1 MADTTLERLQTHLAD
16 RYAFERELGRGGM
29 ATVFLATDIKHDRKV
44 AVKVLHP
51 DLSASIGGERF
62 EREIRVAGR
71 LQHPHILG
79 MYDSGVSDGLLYYVM
94 PFVEGESLRDRLDR
108 EGQLSVEDALQIT
121 LEVADALEYAHKQQV
136 IHRDIKPEN
145 VLLSGGHA
153 LVADFGIARA
163 VEDGAQQLTQT
174 GMALGTP
181 TYMAPEQGMGEKVG
195 VTADIYSL
203 GCMLFE
209 MLAGE
214 PPFSGKNASAILA
227 KHVME
232 QVPSLRIIRQ
242 SVPEEVEYAI
252 FCALG
257 KSPADR
263 PQSAAAFAAMLVAA
277 PMPAGATSTRMMTM
291 RHTTARRTTS
301 GMTSAFGV
309 ATPMPVP
316 LWKRPMVIAATLLVL
331 AGGGFGAYKLTAG
344 GNKPAALADGS
355 GLPAK
360 RIAVLYFQSIGAGAD
375 SIAALADGLTEALI
389 ENLNTVPSIA
399 VISAGG
405 VGQYRGNE
413 SISNADIGKALNAGT
428 LVKGTLEKSGDK
440 TKITIR
446 LIDGNS
452 GVDFG
457 DPKSFT
463 VDGRNFAAVRDS
475 TATEVA
481 TLIRERIGGEV
492 LLKQQRQ
499 ATSNND
505 AWLLV
510 QRAERLR
517 KSAAAAKGDSAL
529 MIRAQADTL
538 LAQAESLDPKWPEPI
553 IARARLAYETSR
565 RNPPDPLEAKAPI
578 DAGLAHINRALAM
591 QGQDPNALE
600 LRGNLQYWRYLVK
613 VDAEKEKQSALLAAA
628 RADLEKATELNPNQ
642 AGAWASL
649 SHLYYSIPEVPPL
662 DTYQAAEKAWNAD
675 AFLSNAQTVLNRL
688 ILSSYD
694 LEDWTK
700 ANRWCEEMQR
710 RYPASAQAPRCQL
723 YLMTSRAK
731 EPDVAMAWKL
741 ADSITAM
748 APKPSQK
755 FERFKSDLL
764 VAAVLARAG
773 LGDSAKRVV
782 DRSRGN
788 PEIDPNLE
796 LPQYAAFVSV
806 LRGDTTSAVA
816 NLKIFFSKDDDR
828 RKAIKTSVGWW
839 YRPIAEAPAFKKLLA
854 N

>member
-29 ATVFLATDIKHDRKV
+29 ATVFLARDIKHDRKV

-263 PQSAAAFAAMLVAA
+263 PQSSAAFAEMLVAA

-291 RHTTARRTTS
+291 RHTTARRTMS

-309 ATPMPVP
+309 AAPAPVP
-316 LWKRPMVIAATLLVL
+316 LWKRPAVL
-331 AGGGFGAYKLTAG
+331 AAALFVVAAAGFGAYKMSAG
-344 GNKPAALADGS
+344 GNKPAAITDGS
-355 GLPAK
+355 GLNAK
-360 RIAVLYFQSIGAGAD
+360 RIAVLYFQSLSPGD
-375 SIAALADGLTEALI
+375 SLSALADGLTEALI

-405 VGQYRGNE
+405 VGQYRGND
-413 SISNADIGKALNAGT
+413 SIPVEDIGKALNAGT
-428 LVKGTLEKSGDK
+428 LVKGTLEQQGDK
-440 TKITIR
+440 IKVSIR

-452 GVDFG
+452 GADFG
-457 DPKSFT
+457 DRKSFT

-475 TATEVA
+475 TAREVA
-481 TLIRERIGGEV
+481 TLIQLGIGGEV
-492 LLKQQRQ
+492 LMKEQRK

-517 KSAAAAKGDSAL
+517 KQAAATKGDSVL
-529 MIRAQADTL
+529 LIRAQADTL
-538 LAQAESLDPKWPEPI
+538 FAQAEALDPKWPDPI
-553 IARARLAYETSR
+553 IGRARLAYETSR
-565 RNPPDPLEAKAPI
+565 RNQDPLDAKAPI
-578 DAGLAHINRALAM
+578 DLGLMHINRALAL
-591 QGQDPNALE
+591 QPQDPNALE
-600 LRGNLQYWRYLVK
+600 LRGNLQYWRYLLK
-613 VDAEKEKQSALLAAA
+613 VDAEKEKVDALKLAA

-649 SHLYYSIPEVPPL
+649 SHLYYFVPEVPPL
-662 DTYQAAEKAWNAD
+662 DIYQAAEKAWNAD
-675 AFLSNAQTVLNRL
+675 AFLSNAQVVLNRL
-688 ILSSYD
+688 ILASYD

-700 ANRWCEEMQR
+700 ANRWCDEMQR
-710 RYPASAQAPRCQL
+710 RYPASVQAPRCQL

-731 EPDVAMAWKL
+731 EPDVALAWKL
-741 ADSITAM
+741 ADSITALV
-748 APKPSQK
+748 PKPQQQ

-764 VAAVLARAG
+764 VAAVLTRAN

-788 PEIDPNLE
+788 PEVDPNLE

-806 LRGDTTSAVA
+806 LRGDTTAALA
-816 NLKIFFSKDDDR
+816 NLKVFLSKEDDR
-828 RKAIKTSVGWW
+828 RKAIQAYVGWW
-839 YRPIAEAPAFKKLLA
+839 YRPIQEAPGFKKLLA

>member
-16 RYAFERELGRGGM
+16 RYAFDRELGRGGM
-29 ATVFLATDIKHDRKV
+29 ATVFLALDIKHDRKV

-242 SVPEEVEYAI
+242 SVPEDVEYAI

-309 ATPMPVP
+309 AAPMPVP
-316 LWKRPMVIAATLLVL
+316 LWKRPLVLVGLLLVL
-331 AGGGFGAYKLTAG
+331 AAGGFGAYKLGLVGT
-344 GNKPAALADGS
+344 KPPALADTG
-355 GLPAK
+355 GLSKK
-360 RIAVLYFQSIGAGAD
+360 RIAVLYFQSLSGGD
-375 SIAALADGLTEALI
+375 SLSALADGLTEALI
-389 ENLNTVPSIA
+389 ENLNTVPSLA

-405 VGQYRGNE
+405 VGQYRGND
-413 SISNADIGKALNAGT
+413 SIPPEEIGTSLNAGT
-428 LVKGTLEKSGDK
+428 LVKGTLEKQGDK
-440 TKITIR
+440 IKVSVR

-452 GVDFG
+452 GSDFG
-457 DPKSFT
+457 DRKSFL
-463 VDGRNFAAVRDS
+463 VEGRNFAAARDS
-475 TATEVA
+475 TAREVA
-481 TLIRERIGGEV
+481 TLIQEGIGLEV

-499 ATSNND
+499 GTSNND

-517 KSAAAAKGDSAL
+517 KTAAATKGDSAL
-529 MIRAQADTL
+529 LIRAQADTL
-538 LAQAESLDPKWPEPI
+538 LAQAESLDPKWPDPI

-565 RNPPDPLEAKAPI
+565 RSPDPIEAKAPI
-578 DAGLAHINRALAM
+578 DAGLAHINRALAL
-591 QGQDPNALE
+591 QPQDANALE

-613 VDAEKEKQSALLAAA
+613 VDAEKEKIEALLMQA

-649 SHLYYSIPEVPPL
+649 SHLYYFIPEVPPI
-662 DTYQAAEKAWNAD
+662 DIYKAADKAWEAD
-675 AFLSNAQTVLNRL
+675 AFLANAQTVLNRL

-694 LEDWTK
+694 VEDFVNAK
-700 ANRWCEEMQR
+700 RWCDEMQR

-723 YLMTSRAK
+723 YLETAK
-731 EPDVAMAWKL
+731 KKEWDVALAWKL
-741 ADSITAM
+741 ADSITAL
-748 APKPSQK
+748 APKPSQQ

-773 LGDSAKRVV
+773 LGDSAKQVV
-782 DRSRGN
+782 NRSRGN

-796 LPQYAAFVSV
+796 LPQYAAFVDG
-806 LRGDTTSAVA
+806 LRGDTTAA
-816 NLKIFFSKDDDR
+816 LADLKVFISKSDDR
-828 RKAIKTSVGWW
+828 RKAMAAYPGWW
-839 YRPIAEAPAFKKLLA
+839 YRPIAEAPGFKKLLV

>member
-29 ATVFLATDIKHDRKV
+29 ATVFLARDIKHDRKV

-108 EGQLSVEDALQIT
+108 EGQLTIEDALQIT

-195 VTADIYSL
+195 VTADVYSL

-263 PQSAAAFAAMLVAA
+263 PQSAAAFAELLIAA
-277 PMPAGATSTRMMTM
+277 PMAAGATSTRMMTM
-291 RHTTARRTTS
+291 RHTTARRTMS

-309 ATPMPVP
+309 AAPMPVP
-316 LWKRPMVIAATLLVL
+316 LWKRPLFLVAALVIL
-331 AGGGFGAYKLTAG
+331 AVSGFGAYKLGVGPKT
-344 GNKPAALADGS
+344 PALIDDG
-355 GLPAK
+355 GLPKK
-360 RIAVLYFQSIGAGAD
+360 RIAVLYFQSNSPGD
-375 SIAALADGLTEALI
+375 SLAPLADGLTEALI
-389 ENLNTVPSIA
+389 ENLNTVPSLA

-405 VGQYRGNE
+405 VGQYRGDNTTQT
-413 SISNADIGKALNAGT
+413 ADIAKALNAGT
-428 LVKGTLEKSGDK
+428 LVKGTLEKKGDK
-440 TKITIR
+440 IEVVIR

-452 GVDFG
+452 GQDFG
-457 DPKSFT
+457 DRKSFT
-463 VDGRNFAAVRDS
+463 VDGRNFAAARDS
-475 TATEVA
+475 TAREVA
-481 TLIRERIGGEV
+481 TLIQEGIGLEV

-499 ATSNND
+499 GTSNND

-517 KSAAAAKGDSAL
+517 KSAAATKGDSAL
-529 MIRAQADTL
+529 LIRAQADTL
-538 LAQAESLDPKWPEPI
+538 LAQAEALDPKWPEPI

-565 RNPPDPLEAKAPI
+565 RNQDPLDAKAPI
-578 DAGLAHINRALAM
+578 DVGLAHINRALAL
-591 QGQDPNALE
+591 QPQDPNALE

-613 VDAEKEKQSALLAAA
+613 VDAEKEKNTALLAAA
-628 RADLEKATELNPNQ
+628 RSDLEKATELNPNQ

-649 SHLYYSIPEVPPL
+649 SHLYYFIPEVPPI
-662 DTYQAAEKAWNAD
+662 DIYKAADKAWEAD
-675 AFLSNAQTVLNRL
+675 AFLANAQTVLNRL
-688 ILSSYD
+688 VLSSYD
-694 LEDWTK
+694 VEDFVNAK
-700 ANRWCEEMQR
+700 RWCDEMQR

-723 YLMTSRAK
+723 YLETSKKK
-731 EPDVAMAWKL
+731 EWDVALAWKL
-741 ADSITAM
+741 ADSIAAM
-748 APKPSQK
+748 APKPQQQ
-755 FERFKSDLL
+755 FERFKSNLL

-796 LPQYAAFVSV
+796 LPQYAAFVDG
-806 LRGDTTSAVA
+806 LRGDTTAA
-816 NLKIFFSKDDDR
+816 LADLKTFLSKSDDR
-828 RKAIKTSVGWW
+828 RKALAAYPGWW
-839 YRPIAEAPAFKKLLA
+839 YRPIAETPGFKKLLA

>member
-29 ATVFLATDIKHDRKV
+29 ATVFLARDIKHDRKV

-252 FCALG
+252 FCSLG

-263 PQSAAAFAAMLVAA
+263 PQSAAAFAALLVAA

-309 ATPMPVP
+309 AAPMPVP
-316 LWKRPMVIAATLLVL
+316 LWKRPMVLGVALLVL
-331 AGGGFGAYKLTAG
+331 VGGAFGAYKLTADA
-344 GNKPAALADGS
+344 KPAPLADGG

-360 RIAVLYFQSIGAGAD
+360 RIAVLYFQTGD
-375 SIAALADGLTEALI
+375 SLATLADGLTEALI
-389 ENLNTVPSIA
+389 ENLNTIPSLA

-405 VGQYRGNE
+405 VGQYRGND
-413 SISNADIGKALNAGT
+413 SIPPEDIGKALNAGT
-428 LVKGTLEKSGDK
+428 LVKGTLDQQGDK
-440 TKITIR
+440 IRVSIR
-446 LIDGNS
+446 LLDGNS

-475 TATEVA
+475 TVTEVA

-492 LLKQQRQ
+492 LLKEQRR

-517 KSAAAAKGDSAL
+517 KSAAATKGDSAL
-529 MIRAQADTL
+529 LIRAQADTL
-538 LAQAESLDPKWPEPI
+538 LAQAETLDPKWPDPI
-553 IARARLAYETSR
+553 IGRARLAYETSR
-565 RNPPDPLEAKAPI
+565 RNADPLVAKAPI
-578 DAGLAHINRALAM
+578 DAGLAHINRALAL
-591 QGQDPNALE
+591 QPQDPNALE

-613 VDAEKEKQSALLAAA
+613 VDAEKEKQSALLTAA

-649 SHLYYSIPEVPPL
+649 SHLYYAIPEVSPR
-662 DTYQAAEKAWNAD
+662 DIYRAAEKAWEAD
-675 AFLSNAQTVLNRL
+675 AFLSNAQVVLNRL
-688 ILSSYD
+688 ILASYD
-694 LEDWTK
+694 TEEWTT
-700 ANRWCEEMQR
+700 ATRWCDEMQR
-710 RYPASAQAPRCQL
+710 RYPASSQAPRCKL
-723 YLMTSRAK
+723 YLETSKKK
-731 EPDVAMAWKL
+731 EWDVPLAWKL

-748 APKPSQK
+748 APKPQQQ

-788 PEIDPNLE
+788 PDIDPNLE
-796 LPQYAAFVSV
+796 LPQFAAFVGA
-806 LRGDTTSAVA
+806 LRGDTTAA
-816 NLKIFFSKDDDR
+816 LADLKTYLSKSDDR
-828 RKAIKTSVGWW
+828 RKALAAYPGWW
-839 YRPIAEAPAFKKLLA
+839 YRPIAETPGFKKLLA

>member
-1 MADTTLERLQTHLAD
+1 M
-16 RYAFERELGRGGM
+16 
-29 ATVFLATDIKHDRKV
+29 
-44 AVKVLHP
+44 
-51 DLSASIGGERF
+51 
-62 EREIRVAGR
+62 
-71 LQHPHILG
+71 
-79 MYDSGVSDGLLYYVM
+79 
-94 PFVEGESLRDRLDR
+94 
-108 EGQLSVEDALQIT
+108 
-121 LEVADALEYAHKQQV
+121 
-136 IHRDIKPEN
+136 
-145 VLLSGGHA
+145 
-153 LVADFGIARA
+153 ADFGIARA

-242 SVPEEVEYAI
+242 SVPEDVEYAI
-252 FCALG
+252 FCSLG

-263 PQSAAAFAAMLVAA
+263 PQSAAAFAALLVAA

-291 RHTTARRTTS
+291 RHTTARRTNS

-309 ATPMPVP
+309 AAPEPTP
-316 LWKRPMVIAATLLVL
+316 LWKRPMVLGVALLVL
-331 AGGGFGAYKLTAG
+331 VGGAFGAYKLTAG
-344 GNKPAALADGS
+344 AKPAPLADS
-355 GLPAK
+355 GGLSKK
-360 RIAVLYFQSIGAGAD
+360 RIAVLYFQSNGPGD
-375 SIAALADGLTEALI
+375 SLATLADGLTEALI
-389 ENLNTVPSIA
+389 ENLNTVPSLA

-405 VGQYRGNE
+405 VEQYRGDNATE
-413 SISNADIGKALNAGT
+413 PADIAKALNAGT
-428 LVKGTLEKSGDK
+428 LVKGTVEKKGDK
-440 TKITIR
+440 IEVVIR
-446 LIDGNS
+446 LLDGNS
-452 GVDFG
+452 GADFG
-457 DPKSFT
+457 DRKSFT
-463 VDGRNFAAVRDS
+463 VDGRNFAAARDS
-475 TATEVA
+475 TAREVA
-481 TLIRERIGGEV
+481 TLIQEGIGLEV

-517 KSAAAAKGDSAL
+517 KSAASTKGDSTKL
-529 MIRAQADTL
+529 LIRAQADTL
-538 LAQAESLDPKWPEPI
+538 LAQAEALDPKWPEPI
-553 IARARLAYETSR
+553 IGRARLAYETSR
-565 RNPPDPLEAKAPI
+565 RNADPLDAKAPI
-578 DAGLAHINRALAM
+578 DVGLAHINRALAM
-591 QGQDPNALE
+591 QPQDPNALE

-613 VDAEKEKQSALLAAA
+613 VDAEKEKQQALLTAA
-628 RADLEKATELNPNQ
+628 RADLERVTELNPNQ

-649 SHLYYSIPEVPPL
+649 SHLYYFIPEVPPL
-662 DTYQAAEKAWNAD
+662 DIYQAAEKAWNAD

-688 ILSSYD
+688 VLASYD

-700 ANRWCEEMQR
+700 ANRWCDEMQR

-731 EPDVAMAWKL
+731 EPDVALAWKL
-741 ADSITAM
+741 ADSIAAM
-748 APKPSQK
+748 APKPAQQ

-764 VAAVLARAG
+764 VAGVLARAG
-773 LGDSAKRVV
+773 QNDSAKRVV

-788 PEIDPNLE
+788 PEVDPNLE

-806 LRGDTTSAVA
+806 LRNDTTAALA
-816 NLKIFFSKDDDR
+816 NLKVFLSKDDDR
-828 RKAIKTSVGWW
+828 RKAIQAYVGWW
-839 YRPIAEAPAFKKLLA
+839 YRPIEKAPGFQKLIA

>member
-29 ATVFLATDIKHDRKV
+29 ATVFLARDIKHDRKV

-252 FCALG
+252 FCSLG

-263 PQSAAAFAAMLVAA
+263 PQSAAAFAALLVAA

-309 ATPMPVP
+309 AAPAPVP
-316 LWKRPMVIAATLLVL
+316 LWKRPMVLAIALLVL

-344 GNKPAALADGS
+344 GKPVPLADS
-355 GLPAK
+355 GGLSKK
-360 RIAVLYFQSIGAGAD
+360 RIAVLYFQTGD
-375 SIAALADGLTEALI
+375 SLATLADGLTEALI
-389 ENLNTVPSIA
+389 ENLNTIPSLA

-405 VGQYRGNE
+405 VGQYRGND
-413 SISNADIGKALNAGT
+413 SIPPEDIGKALNAGT
-428 LVKGTLEKSGDK
+428 LVKGTLDQQGDK
-440 TKITIR
+440 IRVSIR
-446 LIDGNS
+446 LLDGNS

-457 DPKSFT
+457 DPKSFM

-475 TATEVA
+475 TAREVA
-481 TLIRERIGGEV
+481 DLIRERIGGEV
-492 LLKQQRQ
+492 LLKEQRR

-517 KSAAAAKGDSAL
+517 KQAAATKGDSVL
-529 MIRAQADTL
+529 LIRAQADTL
-538 LAQAESLDPKWPEPI
+538 FAQAETLDPKWPDPI
-553 IARARLAYETSR
+553 IGRARLAYETSR
-565 RNPPDPLEAKAPI
+565 RNADPLEAKAPI
-578 DAGLAHINRALAM
+578 DLGLAHVNRALAL
-591 QGQDPNALE
+591 QPQDPNALE

-628 RADLEKATELNPNQ
+628 RADLERVTELNPNQ

-649 SHLYYSIPEVPPL
+649 SHLYYFIPEVPPL
-662 DTYQAAEKAWNAD
+662 DIYQAAEKAWNAD

-688 ILSSYD
+688 ILAAYD

-700 ANRWCEEMQR
+700 ANRWCDEMQR

-731 EPDVAMAWKL
+731 EADVALAWKL
-741 ADSITAM
+741 ADSIAAM
-748 APKPSQK
+748 APKPAQQ

-773 LGDSAKRVV
+773 QGDSAKRVAE
-782 DRSRGN
+782 RSRGN

-806 LRGDTTSAVA
+806 LRSDTTAALA
-816 NLKIFFSKDDDR
+816 NLKVFLSKDDDR
-828 RKAIKTSVGWW
+828 RKAIQAYVGWW
-839 YRPIAEAPAFKKLLA
+839 YRPIEKAPGFQKLIA